1 MSKTKS
7 SEKGHYELLFI
18 IANKYTEDE
27 AKEIITKVGT
37 MIKENEGEISFE
49 EYWGKKRLAYAIKH
63 NHYGYY
69 SLYEFDLEG
78 ANLAKLEKE
87 LRLSSEVLRHQ
98 IVKIAKRSA
107 EEIQKEKERKEKMEQ
122 KKAEENKDKK
132 GQKSEDRKTKRESAD
147 NSASETKEKK
157 ADLKDLDDKLEGLL
171 SAKDLL

>member
-7 SEKGHYELLFI
+7 SERAHYELLFI

-98 IVKIAKRSA
+98 IVKIAKRSS
-107 EEIQKEKERKEKMEQ
+107 EEMQKEKERREKIEQ
-122 KKAEENKDKK
+122 KKAEDNKEKRSVKPEDKK
-132 GQKSEDRKTKRESAD
+132 VKKESSE
-147 NSASETKEKK
+147 NSPSENKEKK